1 MRYNDILNE
10 TLGGEER
17 ISAAQGEDSASA
29 LQAFGEETIGTCV
42 LNTHQVITGH
52 TLLILVEHRGGIK
65 RSWLGRGLFIKQQK
79 LFTNL
84 VCHYVEEWPNKLKD
98 EQT

>member
-10 TLGGEER
+10 ALRGEER
-17 ISAAQGEDSASA
+17 ISATQGEDSASA

-52 TLLILVEHRGGIK
+52 TLLILVEHTGSDEELAGQGTFHKNVIDLHCAVHCMK
-65 RSWLGRGLFIKQQK
+65 ILF
-79 LFTNL
+79 
-84 VCHYVEEWPNKLKD
+84 VR
-98 EQT
+98 